1 MLLSICPTLSFPHRV
16 QKSVLYV
23 CVSVAAQQIGSSGPA
38 FSVQSLSRVQQFA
51 TPWTAAC
58 QFSLSITN
66 SWRLLKLM
74 SIELVRPSNHLIL
87 HQPLIPSS
95 IFPSIRV
102 FSNESVHRIRQPK
115 CWSFSF
121 SILPKNRQEWFPLG
135 WTGWISLQSKG
146 LSRKWTYG
154 CQGGRDS

>member
-1 MLLSICPTLSFPHRV
+1 MYMYPSLSPRALSRVPCAVQYVLTGYLFHTKHCIYVNPKLPVFPTSTSPLGIHII
-16 QKSVLYV
+16 VLYI
-23 CVSVAAQQIGSSGPA
+23 CVSVSALQIDSSGPA

-102 FSNESVHRIRQPK
+102 FSSESALRITWPK
-115 CWSFSF
+115 
-121 SILPKNRQEWFPLG
+121 
-135 WTGWISLQSKG
+135 
-146 LSRKWTYG
+146 
-154 CQGGRDS
+154 